1 MGFHV
6 DLKEFHEV
14 LEKLQK
20 DTSKTNNQLEQAK
33 QALNGIIQAD
43 AMQGAT
49 GKAIVNDIN
58 NNQNTVVIGL
68 KDTNELLSIEM
79 AQTLQ
84 DFQSTTGETDE
95 NAVILEDALLQAQN
109 KLSNLQPKK
118 HELDSRISNIY
129 NSVSDLISLS
139 MPNSQFDEKLV
150 AASKELE
157 DTIQKVQQFESKK
170 EKSNAEN
177 TLDALNKQ
185 VQIAGKMGSLSYTD
199 PQLQAFFA
207 LDDLAK
213 GIHEMDTQITKAK
226 KEAQLQA
233 EREMKKKQEEWAEHH
248 PVEAWLQNFSSSAG
262 EKWDVLR
269 KGTKWVGE
277 NIPFLKGLADDALV
291 LEGFLGAAGSAI
303 SGIAIGAT
311 KLGSLVLELGEWGFN
326 SIRGVETEQWKLD
339 DIYGAGNT
347 IKSLGQAIISWQDYP
362 KYGKALVN
370 SVKGYV
376 EKALTDPYALGG
388 AIFDIG
394 SCFVG
399 VGEVTAAVKGSAAF
413 GKLAEGAKVFQVAEK
428 SGKIV
433 GKLEE
438 VAAFMNKLPGRMKNV
453 VEKIKNIEIP
463 NLSPKPSLA
472 GVGNVGEG
480 NTLGREL
487 FSVAKSETKGQ
498 AQNANRL
505 SGEKFDNLSL
515 NIEKKTSV
523 GNEPVFEKKP
533 AQFLDG
539 LNLKSGQKVPPEGL
553 SNAELNT
560 SDSVKKFINNS
571 GYSVDEFV
579 GLLHPDR
586 VLNASEKTV
595 VDNIRNEIGVPDVG
609 TKMKKVIPQSDIYK
623 YLYDENYTGVRG
635 FTAVDEHSANLKTL
649 FENYE
654 GARLDYDGTMF
665 KVDHGGNGV
674 STPIGAPDRF
684 YGAIE
689 YIENDPSKLTIPRWE
704 ANVDNYPFTARGFTG
719 SKNIVLPEFSYERGY
734 ARAFQDGD
742 ILNIIDSET
751 GNVATKFEF
760 NKKFGWTPEGLS
772 NAELNTSDSVKNLIN
787 NSGYSVD
794 EFVEL
799 LHPDRVLNANEK
811 TVVDNIRNEIGVP
824 DVGTKMKKVIPQ
836 SDIYKYLYDE
846 NYTGVRGFTA
856 VDEHSANLKTLFE
869 NYEGARLDYDGT
881 MFKVDH
887 GGNGVSTPIGA
898 PDKFYGAIEY
908 IENDPSKLTI
918 PRWEANADNYPFTAR
933 GFTGSKN
940 IALPEFS
947 YERGYARAFQ
957 DGDILNIIDSET
969 GNVATKFE
977 FNKKI
982 GWVMTD

>member
-1 MGFHV
+1 MGFQV
-6 DLKEFHEV
+6 DLKEFNEV
-14 LEKLQK
+14 LAKLQK
-20 DTSKTNNQLEQAK
+20 DTSKTNDQLDQAK
-33 QALNGIIQAD
+33 NALNGIIQAD

-84 DFQSTTGETDE
+84 DFQSTTGESDE

-177 TLDALNKQ
+177 ILNALNNQ

-199 PQLQAFFA
+199 SKLQAFFA

-233 EREMKKKQEEWAEHH
+233 EREMKKKQEEWADNH
-248 PVEAWLQNFSSSAG
+248 PVEAWLQNFSKSAG

-269 KGTKWVGE
+269 KGTEWVGE

-394 SCFVG
+394 SCFIG
-399 VGEVTAAVKGSAAF
+399 VGEVTAAVKGTAAF
-413 GKLAEGAKVFQVAEK
+413 GKFAEGTKVFQVAAK
-428 SGKIV
+428 NSKIV

-438 VAAFMNKLPGRMKNV
+438 VTAFMNKLPDSMKNV

-463 NLSPKPSLA
+463 NVFEPSYA
-472 GVGNVGEG
+472 GVGKVGG
-480 NTLGREL
+480 GGLDSL
-487 FSVAKSETKGQ
+487 KDAAYQFMKET
-498 AQNANRL
+498 
-505 SGEKFDNLSL
+505 GEKVFGKDTVKGGSGS
-515 NIEKKTSV
+515 NIS
-523 GNEPVFEKKP
+523 
-533 AQFLDG
+533 
-539 LNLKSGQKVPPEGL
+539 
-553 SNAELNT
+553 
-560 SDSVKKFINNS
+560 
-571 GYSVDEFV
+571 
-579 GLLHPDR
+579 
-586 VLNASEKTV
+586 
-595 VDNIRNEIGVPDVG
+595 DNISKEI
-609 TKMKKVIPQSDIYK
+609 K
-623 YLYDENYTGVRG
+623 
-635 FTAVDEHSANLKTL
+635 
-649 FENYE
+649 
-654 GARLDYDGTMF
+654 RLD
-665 KVDHGGNGV
+665 KE
-674 STPIGAPDRF
+674 IKRLKK
-684 YGAIE
+684 E
-689 YIENDPSKLTIPRWE
+689 ENDKEVKRLTRERNKLANKLDTKDIISDRYDLEVTKEHERKIDNSKYFSHDKGDFGEEVTKLLAKNNNLGKDVSDLFQVGRNGIDAAFLSEGPPPKLTIIE
-704 ANVDNYPFTARGFTG
+704 
-719 SKNIVLPEFSYERGY
+719 SKASDSASFSYSDKQKKGGNTY
-734 ARAFQDGD
+734 FQDMVNSDDPRYASFKGNLEDLMEENPGLKFDFIRVETD
-742 ILNIIDSET
+742 IKITDI
-751 GNVATKFEF
+751 G
-760 NKKFGWTPEGLS
+760 FG
-772 NAELNTSDSVKNLIN
+772 
-787 NSGYSVD
+787 VD
-794 EFVEL
+794 ELQVK
-799 LHPDRVLNANEK
+799 DW
-811 TVVDNIRNEIGVP
+811 
-824 DVGTKMKKVIPQ
+824 
-836 SDIYKYLYDE
+836 S
-846 NYTGVRGFTA
+846 
-856 VDEHSANLKTLFE
+856 
-869 NYEGARLDYDGT
+869 
-881 MFKVDH
+881 
-887 GGNGVSTPIGA
+887 
-898 PDKFYGAIEY
+898 
-908 IENDPSKLTI
+908 
-918 PRWEANADNYPFTAR
+918 
-933 GFTGSKN
+933 
-940 IALPEFS
+940 
-947 YERGYARAFQ
+947 
-957 DGDILNIIDSET
+957 
-969 GNVATKFE
+969 
-977 FNKKI
+977 KKI
-982 GWVMTD
+982 E

>member
-1 MGFHV
+1 MGFQV
-6 DLKEFHEV
+6 DLKEFNEV
-14 LEKLQK
+14 LAKLQK
-20 DTSKTNNQLEQAK
+20 DTSKTNDQLDQAK
-33 QALNGIIQAD
+33 NALNGIIQAD

-84 DFQSTTGETDE
+84 DFQSTTGESDE

-177 TLDALNKQ
+177 ILNALNNQ

-199 PQLQAFFA
+199 SKLQAFFA

-233 EREMKKKQEEWAEHH
+233 EREMKKKQEEWADNH
-248 PVEAWLQNFSSSAG
+248 PVEAWLQNFSKSAG

-269 KGTKWVGE
+269 KGTEWVGE

-399 VGEVTAAVKGSAAF
+399 VGEVTAAVKGTAAF
-413 GKLAEGAKVFQVAEK
+413 GKFAEGTKVFQVAAK
-428 SGKIV
+428 NSKIV

-438 VAAFMNKLPGRMKNV
+438 VTALMNKLPDSMKNV

-463 NLSPKPSLA
+463 NLFPEPALA
-472 GVGNVGEG
+472 GGGNLGERKTLG
-480 NTLGREL
+480 ELFSARGTVNRTVNGTGGASGVKTLVKTGEHFTNGRRNRLKPDIRYKTGEFDYFYETDSLGRIEKFETDKLQLTEREKRLSHSKNTLGK
-487 FSVAKSETKGQ
+487 VKGQ
-498 AQNANRL
+498 DHAGHLAGDRFGGSPKVDNLVSQL
-505 SGEKFDNLSL
+505 SDVNMKQYKKIEEKWAAALKAEPPKEVTVDLDIIYSGNNVRPEKFLV
-515 NIEKKTSV
+515 KYTV
-523 GNEPVFEKKP
+523 
-533 AQFLDG
+533 DG
-539 LNLKSGQKVPPEGL
+539 E
-553 SNAELNT
+553 T
-560 SDSVKKFINNS
+560 FSDV
-571 GYSVDEFV
+571 
-579 GLLHPDR
+579 
-586 VLNASEKTV
+586 
-595 VDNIRNEIGVPDVG
+595 
-609 TKMKKVIPQSDIYK
+609 
-623 YLYDENYTGVRG
+623 
-635 FTAVDEHSANLKTL
+635 
-649 FENYE
+649 
-654 GARLDYDGTMF
+654 
-665 KVDHGGNGV
+665 
-674 STPIGAPDRF
+674 
-684 YGAIE
+684 
-689 YIENDPSKLTIPRWE
+689 
-704 ANVDNYPFTARGFTG
+704 
-719 SKNIVLPEFSYERGY
+719 
-734 ARAFQDGD
+734 
-742 ILNIIDSET
+742 
-751 GNVATKFEF
+751 
-760 NKKFGWTPEGLS
+760 
-772 NAELNTSDSVKNLIN
+772 LIN
-787 NSGYSVD
+787 
-794 EFVEL
+794 
-799 LHPDRVLNANEK
+799 
-811 TVVDNIRNEIGVP
+811 
-824 DVGTKMKKVIPQ
+824 
-836 SDIYKYLYDE
+836 
-846 NYTGVRGFTA
+846 
-856 VDEHSANLKTLFE
+856 
-869 NYEGARLDYDGT
+869 
-881 MFKVDH
+881 
-887 GGNGVSTPIGA
+887 
-898 PDKFYGAIEY
+898 
-908 IENDPSKLTI
+908 
-918 PRWEANADNYPFTAR
+918 
-933 GFTGSKN
+933 
-940 IALPEFS
+940 
-947 YERGYARAFQ
+947 
-957 DGDILNIIDSET
+957 
-969 GNVATKFE
+969 
-977 FNKKI
+977 
-982 GWVMTD
+982 